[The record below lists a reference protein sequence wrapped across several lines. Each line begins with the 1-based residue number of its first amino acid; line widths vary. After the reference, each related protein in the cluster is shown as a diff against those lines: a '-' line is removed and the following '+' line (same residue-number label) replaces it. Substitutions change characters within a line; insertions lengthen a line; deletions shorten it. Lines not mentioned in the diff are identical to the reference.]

1 MDIHSKQSHFE
12 TKINRNRHARAPCG
26 AARALWRCGTGLSI
40 RSSLD
45 CPNFAK
51 RLKRRSNGTKGLI
64 NRMEKRPDRNAAK
77 PTQAATAGR
86 KESDHRKDGRPA
98 KGAPWIKRFGK
109 NAGKPSGK
117 AGRPPADNAL
127 PEGVVRL
134 HGIHVVRAA
143 LDNPARTKL
152 SMKATR
158 NALIRLEIAD
168 AAALPFPVEIVEPRA
183 LDDLLGK
190 DVVHQGVALDV
201 RALKTRPLKALAGT
215 PLVLV
220 LDQVTD
226 PHNVGAL
233 MRSAVAFGVSV
244 FITTMR
250 HSPEETGVMA
260 KAASGALE
268 HIEHITVRNLGEAIE
283 ALNDQGYQTIGLDS
297 EGPEILEA
305 TLAGSKVALVMGAE
319 GKGLRQKTRSLT
331 THLARLD
338 MPGAIRSLNVSNAGA
353 IALYLARRHLG

>member
-1 MDIHSKQSHFE
+1 M
-12 TKINRNRHARAPCG
+12 
-26 AARALWRCGTGLSI
+26 ALPRSVGRIWLQGPPLSI
-40 RSSLD
+40 QVIIDWWQILRLEVTQPRFSETELMD
-45 CPNFAK
+45 RPRK
-51 RLKRRSNGTKGLI
+51 RTEYKKVAERPG
-64 NRMEKRPDRNAAK
+64 KRP
-77 PTQAATAGR
+77 QSATASTG
-86 KESDHRKDGRPA
+86 KSGEA
-98 KGAPWIKRFGK
+98 KVWIKRFGK
-109 NAGKPSGK
+109 NAGKPSGR
-117 AGRPPADNAL
+117 AGRVQSDNDL

-134 HGIHVVRAA
+134 YGMHVVRAA
-143 LDNPARTKL
+143 LDNPARHKIAMT
-152 SMKATR
+152 ATR
-158 NALIRLEIAD
+158 NALIRLEIA
-168 AAALPFPVEIVEPRA
+168 APETSPFPITVVEPRA

-190 DVVHQGVALDV
+190 DAVHQGVALEA
-201 RALKTRPLKALAGT
+201 RTLKTRPLKALAEA
-215 PLVLV
+215 PLILV

-297 EGPEILEA
+297 EGPAVLEQ
-305 TLAGSKVALVMGAE
+305 TLKGSKVALVLGAE
-319 GKGLRQKTRSLT
+319 GKGLRQKTRNLT
-331 THLARLD
+331 SDLARLD